1 MALVLRPLGPSV
13 PGEAV
18 SHLRVKIV
26 DFTFDSSL
34 AAGGEAGIS
43 ATNLGMTEILG
54 VIEIGGDTPVGYVFK
69 WDKDGEKITAFQSQ
83 GYTATTVAAG
93 VMVEASTA
101 DISATPV
108 RFLVLG
114 I

>member
-1 MALVLRPLGPSV
+1 LGPSV
-13 PGEAV
+13 PGELA

-26 DFTFDSSL
+26 DVTFDSNLLS
-34 AAGGEAGIS
+34 GGEAGIS
-43 ATNLGMTEILG
+43 AANLGMTEILG
-54 VIEIGGDTPVGYVFK
+54 VIEIGGNSPVGYVFK
-69 WDKDGEKITAFQSQ
+69 WDKDGELINAFYSQ

-93 VMVEASTA
+93 VLVEAATA
-101 DISATPV
+101 DLSTTPV